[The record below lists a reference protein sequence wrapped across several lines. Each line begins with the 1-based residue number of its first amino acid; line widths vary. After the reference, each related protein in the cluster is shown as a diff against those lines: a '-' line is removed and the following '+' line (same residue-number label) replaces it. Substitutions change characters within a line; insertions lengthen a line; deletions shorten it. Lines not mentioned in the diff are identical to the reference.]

1 MRAEDPDDP
10 VADSVELQREA
21 AALGFD
27 WNHVEELWAKLDE
40 EIGELREAVGLTR
53 ECLNGTPALG
63 PDRTQGE
70 ARVLDEFGDLL
81 FVAINLSRHLK
92 VDPTRALAHANAKFR
107 RRFEVV
113 MAGRPGWD
121 QLQGPARVQ
130 EMERLWQQAKR
141 EGR

>member
-1 MRAEDPDDP
+1 MHAEDPDDP

-27 WNHVEELWAKLDE
+27 WNHVDELWDKLEE
-40 EIGELREAVGLTR
+40 EIGELKEA
-53 ECLNGTPALG
+53 
-63 PDRTQGE
+63 RTQGE

-92 VDPTRALAHANAKFR
+92 VDPARALAHANAKFR
-107 RRFEVV
+107 QRFAVV

-121 QLQGPARVQ
+121 HLQGPARVQ
-130 EMERLWQQAKR
+130 EMERLWQKAKR
-141 EGR
+141 EGL